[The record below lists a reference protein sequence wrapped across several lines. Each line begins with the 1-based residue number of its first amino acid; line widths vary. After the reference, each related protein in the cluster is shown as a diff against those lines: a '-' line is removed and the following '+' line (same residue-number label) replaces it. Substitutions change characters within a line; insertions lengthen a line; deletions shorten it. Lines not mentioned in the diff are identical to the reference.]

1 MTEPLGLES
10 LHSKLIEKIIRDFL
24 SGKQTW
30 QVDVFGSRRR
40 GDHRTYSDLDLW
52 IEATPALSLRDA
64 QKLID
69 AFEESDLPIKV
80 DIVTPDSVVEEY
92 RPNIMYEKKTWLK
105 SSGS

>member
-1 MTEPLGLES
+1 MTEPLGLDPQ
-10 LHSKLIEKIIRDFL
+10 HNKLIEKIIRDFL

-52 IEATPALSLRDA
+52 IETTPGLLLREA
-64 QKLID
+64 QNLKD
-69 AFEESDLPIKV
+69 VFEESDLPIKV

-92 RPNIMYEKKTWLK
+92 RPNIVNEKKSWLK
-105 SSGS
+105 SSST